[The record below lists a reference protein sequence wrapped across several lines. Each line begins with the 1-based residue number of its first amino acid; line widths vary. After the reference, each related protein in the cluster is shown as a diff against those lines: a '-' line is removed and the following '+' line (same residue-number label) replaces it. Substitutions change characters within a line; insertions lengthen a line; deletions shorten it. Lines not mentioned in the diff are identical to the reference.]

1 MEREP
6 RLRRATAGD
15 AAAIAA
21 IQVETWRAAYAHA
34 FPPEYLE
41 GLSVADRRVLW
52 TRTLSDGTF
61 DVFVAELGGHVAGFV
76 SSGPAEDKTAPGE
89 LFALYVAPSDWGKR
103 AGRTLLERAETALRD
118 AGFDTAVLW
127 VLKDNPRARRL
138 YEAAGWRA
146 DGGRKRLTEGRG
158 DAVEVRYRKPI
169 AASPSS

>member
-1 MEREP
+1 MPSRRSTWKDSRSPTAVCSGRARCPTGRLTSSWRNSAATSPGSFP
-6 RLRRATAGD
+6 R
-15 AAAIAA
+15 
-21 IQVETWRAAYAHA
+21 
-34 FPPEYLE
+34 
-41 GLSVADRRVLW
+41 
-52 TRTLSDGTF
+52 
-61 DVFVAELGGHVAGFV
+61 
-76 SSGPAEDKTAPGE
+76 GPAEDKTAPGE
-89 LFALYVAPSDWGKR
+89 LFALYVAPSDWGKG